1 MYEAFYGLAEKPFN
15 LTPDPRFLFLS
26 EKHKEAFAHLLYG
39 IKARTGFVMVSGE
52 IGTGKTTICRSLLNQ
67 LDPDT
72 EVAFIFNPC
81 LSPEELLRKINED
94 FGIASR
100 AETIKELIDEL
111 NEYLLDRGSA
121 GKNCVLVIDE
131 AQNLV
136 PSVLEQVRLLSN
148 IETETQKLLQIVL
161 IGQPELA
168 QNLQLPE
175 LRQLNQRIT
184 ARYHLKSLDANET
197 VQYIAYRL
205 RVAGGRKKVNFTRSA
220 VRMVYR
226 LSGGT
231 PRVINAICDRALLI
245 GYTKD
250 TYTITAGIIR
260 LAAKEIRGEAV
271 RKKRSVF
278 AGLARFLPNPSLL
291 VTAALVLILAYYL
304 PSLRY
309 PYTGEEPPAA
319 AIPRENAASLKE
331 VPPPIHDPVPA
342 PVEAART
349 PNPAPVVAS
358 LPPTASASAR
368 APEQTKSKGS
378 GAVVDRLD
386 GMSPEAA
393 RNAAVAGVLRAWN
406 KALISGYPE
415 DDTVASL
422 QECARANGLE
432 VESLSPTVDE
442 LVAIGLPALA
452 MMKAGNQA
460 IWVAV
465 TGTEGDSVRITTDGN
480 ETALMTKERFG
491 EAYAGQAVVFW
502 EDAAPDAPILK
513 NEMSGPEVRKLQEE
527 LRARNLLGE
536 VTGVYDE
543 KTRRA
548 VLKIQAQTGL
558 RIDGIAGRQ
567 VRMVLS
573 HRLQAASTPSFRPGS
588 ASATGAVTVSGE
600 PGVVK
605 SSDLSPVAPP
615 QTPPSDD
622 NPLPNLLLGPLDVS
636 PEVGVPGPMSAEMV
650 RVEELPP
657 VRDDVLGPPK
667 TDVPKEVTPPAAG
680 GAPLAPHETKE
691 DNVKGKRTG

>member
-111 NEYLLDRGSA
+111 NEYLLDRSSA

-184 ARYHLKSLDANET
+184 ARYHLKALDANET

-245 GYTKD
+245 GYTKE

-260 LAAKEIRGEAV
+260 QAAKEIRGEAV
-271 RKKRSVF
+271 RRKRSVF

-304 PSLRY
+304 PPLRY
-309 PYTGEEPPAA
+309 SYTGEEPPAA

-331 VPPPIHDPVPA
+331 VPA

-349 PNPAPVVAS
+349 PNPTPVVAS
-358 LPPTASASAR
+358 LPPTAQASAR
-368 APEQTKSKGS
+368 APEQTKSKES
-378 GAVVDRLD
+378 GAVVDQLD
-386 GMSPEAA
+386 GISPEAA

-406 KALISGYPE
+406 KTLIGRYPA
-415 DDTVASL
+415 DDEVASL

-432 VESLSPTVDE
+432 VEPLSPTVDE

-452 MMKAGNQA
+452 MMKAGNHT

-465 TGTEGDSVRITTDGN
+465 AGAEGDSVRITTDGN
-480 ETALMTKERFG
+480 ETSLMAKDRFG
-491 EAYAGQAVVFW
+491 AAYAGQAVVFW
-502 EDAAPDAPILK
+502 EDAAPGAPELR

-558 RIDGIAGRQ
+558 RIDGVAGRQ

-573 HRLQAASTPSFRPGS
+573 HRLQAGSTPSFRPGS
-588 ASATGAVTVSGE
+588 ASSTGAVAVSGE
-600 PGVVK
+600 PGAVK

-615 QTPPSDD
+615 QTPPPED
-622 NPLPNLLLGPLDVS
+622 NPLPDLLLGPLDVS
-636 PEVGVPGPMSAEMV
+636 PEVSFAGPMSAGMV
-650 RVEELPP
+650 KVEDLPP
-657 VRDDVLGPPK
+657 VHDDVLGPPK
-667 TDVPKEVTPPAAG
+667 VDVPKEVTPPAAG

-691 DNVKGKRTG
+691 DNVEGKRTG